1 MLLRSSDGLSVTA
14 PVDGDRR
21 VPCPGTPDC
30 LFVQGRLHF
39 WCKNYRILR
48 VEGERPERREAQWR
62 VTPRGGEHAVIG
74 TLVNC
79 LDDRCA
85 ERAFMGDTSARR
97 CLWVPTA
104 ATRPAGATTELVAR
118 RWTESG
124 SRASAG
130 RSAEHNAV
138 VARCPQPR
146 SVIALCRGGWLGTQ
160 TSSCAVA
167 RTVDAV
173 RRSVDVPPAR
183 GGEEARPLE

>member
-39 WCKNYRILR
+39 LCKNYRILR
-48 VEGERPERREAQWR
+48 VEGERPERRQAQWR

-79 LDDRCA
+79 GLDDRCS

-97 CLWVPTA
+97 CLRVPTA
-104 ATRPAGATTELVAR
+104 ATSTGRIDDGVAARTWPRGALLAVLPPAGHTTVGPRLSSTSLV
-118 RWTESG
+118 S
-124 SRASAG
+124 
-130 RSAEHNAV
+130 HPAV
-138 VARCPQPR
+138 VAGSALRARRMWWARCFR
-146 SVIALCRGGWLGTQ
+146 
-160 TSSCAVA
+160 A
-167 RTVDAV
+167 R
-173 RRSVDVPPAR
+173 
-183 GGEEARPLE
+183 